1 MNSLAQ
7 IHAKRIKR
15 LEQQNAFLLGV
26 IERALNEIDALESLG
41 CAFAWDAVGCSEPD
55 SVWWLE
61 KMWSDAIKEALNDSV

>member
-1 MNSLAQ
+1 MNTLAQ

-41 CAFAWDAVGCSEPD
+41 CAFAWDAVASGTNDE
-55 SVWWLE
+55 WLME
-61 KMWSDAIKEALNDSV
+61 KMWSDAIKAALNDSV

>member
-26 IERALNEIDALESLG
+26 IERALNEIDSLESLG
-41 CAFAWDAVGCSEPD
+41 CAFAWDAVSYASD
-55 SVWWLE
+55 TWLME
-61 KMWSDAIKEALNDSV
+61 KMWRDAIKAALNDSV